1 MVTVGPFNPWIET
14 DCDKRPPKHLWNI
27 THMAEPTKEPNYG
40 WILRKNSAR
49 PNTLWSRSFR
59 RAGPTVRAAQTF
71 FYAERYV
78 TKYHSIESWVKWK
91 V

>member
-40 WILRKNSAR
+40 WILRKTA
-49 PNTLWSRSFR
+49 PGLTHFRSFR

-71 FYAERYV
+71 FYAGRYV
-78 TKYHSIESWVKWK
+78 TKYHSIESWVKWE